1 VLDKIST
8 QEINRMYDAVEKLFK
23 FHLAY
28 LEEGSNDIAPD
39 IVIKFPESD
48 LNKIKKNLKFEF
60 VNFESDFKINSQE
73 YTKEYRTWNH
83 WLWIVPKQEKYSSDN
98 AMIPST
104 EKIVGDWGEQFKQFE
119 PDMLKQLIE
128 WLLAQIDD
136 LKKDV
141 NSTQNAILD
150 LYRDRLEKARQEITV
165 DYEKQK
171 NVWEPMQQKAKK
183 LAVEFAQL
191 GNFQEEDD
199 FSDQ

>member
-1 VLDKIST
+1 
-8 QEINRMYDAVEKLFK
+8 
-23 FHLAY
+23 
-28 LEEGSNDIAPD
+28 
-39 IVIKFPESD
+39 
-48 LNKIKKNLKFEF
+48 
-60 VNFESDFKINSQE
+60 
-73 YTKEYRTWNH
+73 
-83 WLWIVPKQEKYSSDN
+83 
-98 AMIPST
+98 MIPST

-136 LKKDV
+136 LKKNV